1 MNHLEQ
7 LATDAQI
14 AVYVMA
20 SPDTQDIEILP
31 LKPHTASDAE
41 RESLAARWPGR
52 GLQGIGVIGRLA
64 DGTVHI
70 ALRVPFPFNHL
81 QLAALLLA
89 FTNHCEARNAGEP
102 ECVDSVTW
110 CERLYALPDSREF
123 VA

>member
-31 LKPHTASDAE
+31 LKPRTASDAE
-41 RESLAARWPGR
+41 RESLTVRWPGR
-52 GLQGIGVIGRLA
+52 GLQGIGVLGRLT
-64 DGTVHI
+64 DGSVHM
-70 ALRVPFPFNHL
+70 ALRIPFPFDHL

-89 FTNHCEARNAGEP
+89 FANHCEARNPSEP
-102 ECVDSVTW
+102 QCDDSVTW
-110 CERLYALPDSREF
+110 LERLHALPDSREF
-123 VA
+123 MA

>member
-20 SPDTQDIEILP
+20 SPETQDIEILP
-31 LKPHTASDAE
+31 LKPCMASDTE
-41 RESLAARWPGR
+41 RESLTARWPGR
-52 GLQGIGVIGRLA
+52 GLQGIGVIGRLT

-70 ALRVPFPFNHL
+70 ALRVPFPFDHL

-89 FTNHCEARNAGEP
+89 FTNHCEARNASEP
-102 ECVDSVTW
+102 QCDDSVTW
-110 CERLYALPDSREF
+110 LERLHALPDSREF
-123 VA
+123 MA